1 MPRIQYLQNSS
12 VENVLQTETT
22 GEGIK
27 KTPAYETPLSEKEK
41 MQTPISKSFLSN
53 QSNFHLA
60 TSKKSN
66 MTSDASSICTNFI
79 YLFALILIV

>member
-27 KTPAYETPLSEKEK
+27 KTPAYETPLSEKDIQKWRQDFWGELL
-41 MQTPISKSFLSN
+41 LS
-53 QSNFHLA
+53 
-60 TSKKSN
+60 
-66 MTSDASSICTNFI
+66 
-79 YLFALILIV
+79 

>member
-27 KTPAYETPLSEKEK
+27 KTPAYETPLSEKDIQK
-41 MQTPISKSFLSN
+41 WR
-53 QSNFHLA
+53 
-60 TSKKSN
+60 
-66 MTSDASSICTNFI
+66 
-79 YLFALILIV
+79 